1 MSHEDTDLVIHWL
14 YEQVRGSII
23 QLRYKKGDLSI
34 VKKYILSILCIIIT
48 ASVFVSGCSKK
59 TKQSDENAVAYADK
73 YIDLHLHLDG
83 AITPDIAKKLA
94 AVQNIELPT
103 EDDEKLK
110 KLLTVPEDCT
120 DLKANLILCCMRGE
134 YYDN

>member
-1 MSHEDTDLVIHWL
+1 M
-14 YEQVRGSII
+14 
-23 QLRYKKGDLSI
+23 
-34 VKKYILSILCIIIT
+34 KKYILSILCVII
-48 ASVFVSGCSKK
+48 ACVFVSGCSKK
-59 TKQSDENAVAYADK
+59 TRQSEENVAGYADK

-103 EDDEKLK
+103 EDDEELE

-120 DLKANLILCCMRGE
+120 DLNDFLEL
-134 YYDN
+134 